1 MDNFI
6 DSFNN
11 FNNDSREFLMQDFID
26 QYELY
31 PDNFSPIYPS
41 SYDSVSP
48 ATLDDPNDIVLT
60 GETRIEYLGNIRV
73 WELAS
78 AFLFISVFLSNLIT
92 IRAYNFV
99 ISNLLTK

>member
-1 MDNFI
+1 MENLINDNY
-6 DSFNN
+6 NN
-11 FNNDSREFLMQDFID
+11 FNVNDSREFLMQDFID

-48 ATLDDPNDIVLT
+48 ASLNDPNDIVLT

-78 AFLFISVFLSNLIT
+78 AFLFVSVFFSKSFFCNNNKVACFIF
-92 IRAYNFV
+92 N
-99 ISNLLTK
+99 

>member
-1 MDNFI
+1 MNNFE
-6 DSFNN
+6 N

-31 PDNFSPIYPS
+31 PDSFEPIYPS
-41 SYDSVSP
+41 SYDSVS
-48 ATLDDPNDIVLT
+48 TSDPNEIVLT

-78 AFLFISVFLSNLIT
+78 AFLFVSVFLCNLF
-92 IRAYNFV
+92 YHHF
-99 ISNLLTK
+99 